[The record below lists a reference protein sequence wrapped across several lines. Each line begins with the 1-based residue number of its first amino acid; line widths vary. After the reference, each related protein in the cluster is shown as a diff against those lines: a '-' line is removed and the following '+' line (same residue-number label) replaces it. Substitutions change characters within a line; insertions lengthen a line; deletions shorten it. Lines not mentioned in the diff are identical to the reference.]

1 MKAYYHAWRHFLRT
15 IVPIV
20 TSIKVRGQEHVP
32 IDGPCLIV
40 GNHVSMADPPILLGY
55 IPRQAHW
62 MTKSEAFEQWPLSWI
77 LPPGEPI
84 KVHRGK
90 PDRQALRQAEAY
102 LKNGEAVVIY
112 AEGTRS
118 RSAEAQEA
126 RAGVV
131 FLAQRTGAP
140 IVPVAISGSERVF
153 SKRFPWYRRAVVR
166 LTFGPSFRI
175 DEWGPVTR
183 QNRDQIAQRVMG
195 RVAELLPPTYRGV
208 YESRRAEAEAAPP
221 ADESPVE
228 SSTAPGA
235 ADESSAG
242 AHESSDA
249 EPVAA
254 QAGDS
259 GE

>member
-15 IVPIV
+15 IVPV
-20 TSIKVRGQEHVP
+20 LTSIKVEGQHHVP
-32 IDGPCLIV
+32 RTGPCLIV
-40 GNHVSMADPPILLGY
+40 GNHISIADPPVLLAY

-62 MTKSEAFEQWPLSWI
+62 MTKAEAFEQWPLNWI

-90 PDRQALRQAEAY
+90 ADRQAIRQAEAY

-126 RAGVV
+126 RGGVV

-140 IVPVAISGSERVF
+140 IVPVGIAGSERIF

-166 LTFGPSFRI
+166 LRFGPPFHI

-183 QNRDQIAQRVMG
+183 HNRDEIARRVMQ
-195 RVAELLPPTYRGV
+195 RVAELVPPAYRGI
-208 YESRRAEAEAAPP
+208 YESRPGEQEPDAA
-221 ADESPVE
+221 
-228 SSTAPGA
+228 
-235 ADESSAG
+235 
-242 AHESSDA
+242 AHESSPAAESQPDESSA

-254 QAGDS
+254 QADDS
-259 GE
+259 RA